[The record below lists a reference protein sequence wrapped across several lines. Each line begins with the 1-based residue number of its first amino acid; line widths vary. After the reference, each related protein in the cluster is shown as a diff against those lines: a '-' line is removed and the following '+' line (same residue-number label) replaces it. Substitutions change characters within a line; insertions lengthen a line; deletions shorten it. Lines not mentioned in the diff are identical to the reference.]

1 MTEVEIPELV
11 GAEHAAWH
19 VVLDLA
25 DAHLPRWVLAGGLMV
40 HLHLYE
46 AGATPHRATT
56 DVHCVVDVSVRAARA
71 TEEFSRRLQDDLL
84 MRMEPPN
91 TDGVGHRFTR
101 DDGAVVDVLAADFGE
116 RSRPHTTI
124 PPARTVEAP
133 GGRGLLAA
141 AEEVHLIHDGRSG
154 IVERPS
160 LVAAIV
166 SKWRAFAEIA
176 VHGGDPDRHL
186 RDAAR
191 LLTVADPDAVAVT
204 SAQRK
209 HLKRLL
215 AEIETRP
222 ELAGGD
228 GDLVVDTLA
237 LLLDS

>member
-1 MTEVEIPELV
+1 MIEVEIPELV
-11 GAEHAAWH
+11 GAEHAAWQ

-25 DAHLPRWVLAGGLMV
+25 NADLPRWVLAGGLMV
-40 HLHLYE
+40 HLHLHE
-46 AGATPHRATT
+46 AGAIPHRATT
-56 DVHCVVDVSVRAARA
+56 DVDAVVDVSVRAVRA
-71 TEEFSRRLQDDLL
+71 TEEFSRRLHDDLH

-101 DDGAVVDVLAADFGE
+101 GDGAVIDVLAADFGP

-124 PPARTVEAP
+124 PPARTVEVP
-133 GGRGLLAA
+133 GGRGMLTD
-141 AEEVHLIHDGRSG
+141 AEEVRVIHDGRAG

-160 LVAAIV
+160 LVSGIV
-166 SKWRAFAEIA
+166 GKWRAFAEIA
-176 VHGGDPDRHL
+176 DHEGDPDRHL

-191 LLTVADPDAVAVT
+191 LLTVVDPDALAVT

-222 ELAGGD
+222 ELANGD
-228 GDLVVDTLA
+228 GDLVIDALG